1 MRRISTTPTRL
12 PLPYPRGPRGPVL
25 PSRADFVG
33 RPAILTPAVDGEER
47 AAAEDLGVREREK
60 EISCQFRRKV
70 RVCRGGRVRLT
81 EKAELIDSTEYAELR
96 ERREDNELTD
106 STEKR
111 EFTDTRENN
120 PMPARET
127 ERGRERREG

>member
-1 MRRISTTPTRL
+1 MC
-12 PLPYPRGPRGPVL
+12 
-25 PSRADFVG
+25 
-33 RPAILTPAVDGEER
+33 
-47 AAAEDLGVREREK
+47 EREK

-96 ERREDNELTD
+96 ERREDSELTD

-120 PMPARET
+120 PMPARA
-127 ERGRERREG
+127 RERQREREREKRGLAGEAKRRTSRNAGTLTHLCPQRRRRWFRTSRPRRR

>member
-1 MRRISTTPTRL
+1 MAKSELLLKTC
-12 PLPYPRGPRGPVL
+12 VC
-25 PSRADFVG
+25 
-33 RPAILTPAVDGEER
+33 
-47 AAAEDLGVREREK
+47 EREK
-60 EISCQFRRKV
+60 KRDCESSGKRIECFWGERA
-70 RVCRGGRVRLT
+70 LT

-120 PMPARET
+120 PMPARAR
-127 ERGRERREG
+127 ERQRERERREGERREG